1 MCKYSCF
8 INNLLII
15 HTQKKIVGLQRKGMG
30 EARCSKREIND
41 RYANVRQIVHIGGQR
56 EI

>member
-41 RYANVRQIVHIGGQR
+41 RYANVRQIVHTGGQR